1 MAFESIRS
9 EISDGVAIITL
20 HCPETLNALSRQLV
34 DELGLVLDSVDADH
48 NARVIVV
55 TGCPKAFAA
64 GANVAEMQELSAQ
77 DVLRMDFSGCCERLA
92 TVSKPVIAAVTGYAL
107 GGGCEL
113 VEMSDIVIAADTAKF
128 GHPEITLGTMSGAG
142 GTQRLTR
149 VVGKH
154 KAMDLCLTGRFIT
167 AEEAERAGLVS
178 RIVPEERVMDEAMD
192 VARRIASFSAPVV
205 LRIKEAV
212 RYAASVGLAEGL
224 RLERH
229 YFHQTFATEDRAEGM
244 RAFIEKR
251 TPRFQDG

>member
-1 MAFESIRS
+1 
-9 EISDGVAIITL
+9 
-20 HCPETLNALSRQLV
+20 
-34 DELGLVLDSVDADH
+34 
-48 NARVIVV
+48 
-55 TGCPKAFAA
+55 
-64 GANVAEMQELSAQ
+64 
-77 DVLRMDFSGCCERLA
+77 
-92 TVSKPVIAAVTGYAL
+92 
-107 GGGCEL
+107 
-113 VEMSDIVIAADTAKF
+113 MSDIVIAADTAKF